1 MSRNMDIKCD
11 SGESSGTKQK
21 KKESWRESFSLYRE
35 YIIIRNKMLIEIWTL
50 KSILIWSQT
59 EMKNTLLDSGEKV
72 IH

>member
-1 MSRNMDIKCD
+1 MDIKCD